1 MSSNYVEV
9 LRTALSGVS
18 GRQTSKQHRVSRDT
32 VSILLRYARNQG
44 WKDVKD
50 LEHVTE
56 DDLRVL
62 FSGSSGKQGRRDSSY
77 TFPDY
82 EYVHQEL
89 GKAHVTLTMLWE
101 EYVETCILEN
111 KRYYRETQFRRYYH
125 QFAKSKKCT
134 IRLEH
139 KPGLAVQVDWAG
151 TRICY
156 YDEEIGEFQESSLF
170 VAVLPCS
177 NLIYAEVFRDEKLSS
192 WISGHVNCFRYFGG
206 VPKTVVPDNL
216 KTGVTKANF
225 YEPTIQQSYQE
236 MADFY
241 GTVILPAHIRK
252 PKDKG
257 AVENS
262 VKIVSQKILGK
273 LRNYQIHN
281 FFELQETVA
290 DALELINST
299 PLTGKNMSR
308 WDAFLQEEKDYLLML
323 PAETFE
329 LSEWKQAKVQPNCH
343 VVYQGHFYSVSF
355 EHIGETVDIRATHRT
370 VEIFYHHQR
379 ITSHKILWGK
389 DQYSTVEEHMPPGKL
404 FFLTGIVIT
413 LFVGQVRLAQR
424 ARKSLPVS

>member
-1 MSSNYVEV
+1 
-9 LRTALSGVS
+9 
-18 GRQTSKQHRVSRDT
+18 
-32 VSILLRYARNQG
+32 
-44 WKDVKD
+44 
-50 LEHVTE
+50 
-56 DDLRVL
+56 
-62 FSGSSGKQGRRDSSY
+62 
-77 TFPDY
+77 
-82 EYVHQEL
+82 
-89 GKAHVTLTMLWE
+89 MLWE

-156 YDEEIGEFQESSLF
+156 YDEEIGEFQEASLF

-206 VPKTVVPDNL
+206 VPKTIIPDNL
-216 KTGVTKANF
+216 KTGITKANF

-241 GTVILPAHIRK
+241 GTVILPARIRK

-273 LRNYQIHN
+273 LRNHESHN

-290 DALELINST
+290 DALDLINSA

-323 PAETFE
+323 PTETFE
-329 LSEWKQAKVQPNCH
+329 LSEWKQAKVQPNSH

-355 EHIGETVDIRATHRT
+355 EHIGETVDIRATQRT
-370 VEIFYHHQR
+370 VEIFYHQR
-379 ITSHKILWGK
+379 IASHKRLWGK

-404 FFLTGIVIT
+404 FFVD
-413 LFVGQVRLAQR
+413 
-424 ARKSLPVS
+424 